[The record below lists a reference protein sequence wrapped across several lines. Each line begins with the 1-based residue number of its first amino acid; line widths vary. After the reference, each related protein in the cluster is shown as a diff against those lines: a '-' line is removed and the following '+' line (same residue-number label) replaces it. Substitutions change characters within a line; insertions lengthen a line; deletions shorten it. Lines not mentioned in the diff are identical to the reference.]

1 MMTKAPQFRQCHLK
15 MLRSL
20 YDTDPSE
27 NNDQAAGDSMNGGGD
42 SNAQDADVEQE
53 TWDRIQKFI
62 DQRAD
67 YRPRKQRQTHWEAL
81 NSESQSRLDALLSAE
96 QEKKGSK
103 RRSAKKKR
111 ETPSRTPLLNV
122 VRRPS
127 TPVSLTPLTSNKRE
141 LPAVYDGAITSW
153 TFINSMVQKRANLC
167 TASCEEFRSQSFFG
181 ELHDECNAR
190 VKVLHAKLEL
200 AKHHGTSS
208 EAVPSATA
216 ELETTASP
224 YYFFR
229 DYHGINSHHS
239 DSSQNVNNNEELI
252 NEIQIKLC
260 LWSNLLASVKE
271 IVGEK

>member
-1 MMTKAPQFRQCHLK
+1 MTKAAPQFRQCHLK

-20 YDTDPSE
+20 YDTDPSADD
-27 NNDQAAGDSMNGGGD
+27 DQAAGDISMDGGA

-67 YRPRKQRQTHWEAL
+67 YRPRKQRQTHWAAL
-81 NSESQSRLDALLSAE
+81 NTESQSRLDALFSAE
-96 QEKKGSK
+96 QEKKRSK
-103 RRSAKKKR
+103 RRSAKKMR

-122 VRRPS
+122 ARRPS

-141 LPAVYDGAITSW
+141 MPTVYDGAITSW
-153 TFINSMVQKRANLC
+153 SFINSMVQKRAKLC
-167 TASCEEFRSQSFFG
+167 TASCEEFRSQSFFE
-181 ELHDECNAR
+181 ELHDECNVR
-190 VKVLHAKLEL
+190 VKLLHAKLEQ

-208 EAVPSATA
+208 EVVSSASA
-216 ELETTASP
+216 ELGTTP

-229 DYHGINSHHS
+229 DYYCLNSHSHLS
-239 DSSQNVNNNEELI
+239 DAQMVNTEELI

-271 IVGEK
+271 IVDEK